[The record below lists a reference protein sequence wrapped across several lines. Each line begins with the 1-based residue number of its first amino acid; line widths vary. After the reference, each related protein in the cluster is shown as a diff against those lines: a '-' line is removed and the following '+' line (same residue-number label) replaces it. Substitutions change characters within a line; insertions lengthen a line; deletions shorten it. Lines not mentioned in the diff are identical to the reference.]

1 MNLITID
8 KQIQQV
14 VKQLPDENYMLGR
27 TLMQPFKPA
36 NSGSRALMNSVH
48 VEHFMVLSNGEVPLV
63 QTGYETEFGECST
76 SYVKASSQYEVV
88 YKIPKFTFNPE
99 DHYFLIVRD
108 VDSNEYDVIER
119 VSYKYNTESYG
130 YLWNNSKLDR
140 LKVGS
145 IIPKDSVV
153 KTSIGY
159 DDYGNKMNGVNLVTM
174 YLSCAQNMEDSIVL
188 SRSAAKKLE
197 TNLVKSTSI
206 TINDNDILLN
216 LYGNMDGGYKA
227 FPDIGEKVKDGIF
240 CALRRVENKDI
251 LFSLSQARQK
261 ELMLSDRAIMI
272 DGIVADIDVYSN
284 NPESLGDGIYNA
296 QLYKYYQEKRL
307 FCNTVNDL
315 IGPIAMNNKMSYA
328 LQKLYG
334 IARDTILGKE
344 YFKEKQFNNVIL
356 KVAIVQPLL
365 MEAGDKACDRYGET
379 WAFAA

>member
-174 YLSCAQNMEDSIVL
+174 YLSCAQNMEDSSV
-188 SRSAAKKLE
+188 
-197 TNLVKSTSI
+197 
-206 TINDNDILLN
+206 
-216 LYGNMDGGYKA
+216 
-227 FPDIGEKVKDGIF
+227 
-240 CALRRVENKDI
+240 
-251 LFSLSQARQK
+251 
-261 ELMLSDRAIMI
+261 
-272 DGIVADIDVYSN
+272 
-284 NPESLGDGIYNA
+284 
-296 QLYKYYQEKRL
+296 
-307 FCNTVNDL
+307 
-315 IGPIAMNNKMSYA
+315 
-328 LQKLYG
+328 
-334 IARDTILGKE
+334 
-344 YFKEKQFNNVIL
+344 
-356 KVAIVQPLL
+356 
-365 MEAGDKACDRYGET
+365 
-379 WAFAA
+379 

>member
-284 NPESLGDGIYNA
+284 NPESLGDR
-296 QLYKYYQEKRL
+296 KS
-307 FCNTVNDL
+307 V
-315 IGPIAMNNKMSYA
+315 
-328 LQKLYG
+328 
-334 IARDTILGKE
+334 
-344 YFKEKQFNNVIL
+344 V
-356 KVAIVQPLL
+356 
-365 MEAGDKACDRYGET
+365 
-379 WAFAA
+379 